1 MLDLFILRH
10 AKSSWD
16 DELFDDYERSL
27 NQRGEKTAQLMGRY
41 FVSERIKPEMVYC
54 SDAKRCKATLKH
66 LLSQGFSPQDHLY
79 LSKLYLASYDELM
92 SIIKNTPGTVRSLMI
107 IGHNPGLE
115 TLVLNLCRDK
125 TSTDYLSIKE
135 KYPTAGFV
143 HLKFKLDAEALGWSG
158 LAPHTGTLYCYQTPK
173 QLIAQDAPFK

>member
-16 DELFDDYERSL
+16 DEILDDFDRTL
-27 NQRGEKTAQLMGRY
+27 NKRGKKSAQLMGRY
-41 FVSERIKPEMVYC
+41 FVSKAVQPDIVYC
-54 SDAKRCKATLKH
+54 SKAKRCKATLKH

-79 LSKLYLASYDELM
+79 LNELYLATCEELLG
-92 SIIKNTPGTVRSLMI
+92 IIKNTPGTVNSLMI

-115 TLVLNLCRDK
+115 TLALKLCKDK
-125 TSTDYLSIKE
+125 TTPDYFSIRE

-143 HLKFKLDAEALGWSG
+143 HMKFELDTGPLRWSN
-158 LAPHTGTLYCYQTPK
+158 LAPNSGTLYCYRTPK
-173 QLIAQDAPFK
+173 QLLAQDGPF